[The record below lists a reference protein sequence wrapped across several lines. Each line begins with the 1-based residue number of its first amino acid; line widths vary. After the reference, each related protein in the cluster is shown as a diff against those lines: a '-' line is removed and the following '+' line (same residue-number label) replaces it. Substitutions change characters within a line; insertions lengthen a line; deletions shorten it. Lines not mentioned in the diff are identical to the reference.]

1 MRILVDYR
9 PALRART
16 GVGEYIWQ
24 IVRAYTAVYRDDV
37 AVFTSSWKDRPSPAT
52 AAELGVRVVDRHV
65 PVKLLNVLWHR
76 LEWPPIEWLASA
88 ADVVHAAHPLLIPSR
103 RAAQVVTIHDLFFLD
118 HPERTQA
125 EIRRDYAALAA
136 SHARR
141 ADAVI
146 TSSMHTRH
154 LINERLGVDL
164 ERIYCCPPGAPT
176 WATIG
181 RAPNVPRG
189 GYILCL
195 GTLEP
200 RKNIGFL
207 LDVFERLIERR
218 RAANAPIPA
227 LRMAGGATPDAR
239 DWIDRVS
246 RPPLATHVEYL
257 GYTPLEDRERLYA
270 GARALVLPSL
280 DEGFG
285 LPALEAMSAGV
296 PVIASNRGALPEI
309 VAGGGTLLDPLDRDA
324 WVGAIERVVD
334 DDRWATAQ
342 GCAGLER
349 AKTFTWP
356 ATVARLRDAYI
367 DASSRRGAR

>member
-16 GVGEYIWQ
+16 GVGEYIRQ
-24 IVRAYTAVYRDDV
+24 IVGAYTAAHRDEV
-37 AVFTSSWKDRPSPAT
+37 TVFTSSWKDRPAPGI
-52 AAELGVRVVDRHV
+52 AAELGVRVVDRRV
-65 PVKLLNVLWHR
+65 PVTLLNLLWHR
-76 LEWPPIEWLASA
+76 FEWPPIEWLASD
-88 ADVVHAAHPLLIPSR
+88 ADVVHAAHPLLVPSR

-136 SHARR
+136 GHAQR
-141 ADAVI
+141 ADGVI
-146 TSSMHTRH
+146 TSSQHTRR
-154 LINERLGVDL
+154 LINERLGVELD
-164 ERIYCCPPGAPT
+164 RIYCCLPGAPSWT
-176 WATIG
+176 TLGRVA
-181 RAPNVPRG
+181 RAPRD
-189 GYILCL
+189 GYILFL

-200 RKNIGFL
+200 RKNIPFL
-207 LDVFERLIERR
+207 LDVFERLIERGS
-218 RAANAPIPA
+218 RAHGARPR
-227 LRMAGGATPDAR
+227 LRLAGGASSDAR
-239 DWIDRVS
+239 EWIDRMS
-246 RPPLATHVEYL
+246 RPPLAPHVEYL
-257 GYTPLEDRERLYA
+257 GYAPNEGREDLYA

-309 VAGGGTLLDPLDRDA
+309 VGGGGTLLDPGDHDA
-324 WVGAIERVVD
+324 WIEAIERVIA

-349 AKTFTWP
+349 AKAFTWP
-356 ATVARLRDAYI
+356 GTVARLREAYVDAV
-367 DASSRRGAR
+367 ARRGAR

>member
-24 IVRAYTAVYRDDV
+24 IVRAYTAVHRDEV
-37 AVFTSSWKDRPSPAT
+37 TVFTSSWKDRPSPTT
-52 AAELGVRVVDRHV
+52 AAELAVRVIDRRV
-65 PVKLLNVLWHR
+65 PVSVLNLLWHR
-76 LEWPPIEWLASA
+76 LEWPPIESLASE

-125 EIRRDYAALAA
+125 EIRRDYATLAA
-136 SHARR
+136 VHARR

-146 TSSMHTRH
+146 TSSQYGRG
-154 LINERLGVDL
+154 LINERLGVEL

-176 WATIG
+176 WTTLG
-181 RAPNVPRG
+181 RAPNVPRD

-207 LDVFERLIERR
+207 LDVFERLIAHGP
-218 RAANAPIPA
+218 RANGSLPR
-227 LRMAGGATPDAR
+227 LRMAGGASPEAR
-239 DWIDRVS
+239 AWIDRLS
-246 RPPLATHVEYL
+246 RPPLASQVDYL
-257 GYTPLEDRERLYA
+257 GYTPHDDRERLYA

-309 VAGGGTLLDPLDRDA
+309 VAGGGTLLDPLDHAA
-324 WVGAIERVVD
+324 WVNAIERVLD

-349 AKTFTWP
+349 AKAFTWP
-356 ATVARLRDAYI
+356 ATVARLREAYVDAVG
-367 DASSRRGAR
+367 RRRKR